1 MKALIS
7 ILLSG
12 LTCSIIW
19 YRIATA
25 ARTTDAWTD
34 ARLRHIAKHGEQYEA
49 CRKETQ
55 GLHEAAG
62 NELF

>member
-12 LTCSIIW
+12 LTCSVIW

-49 CRKETQ
+49 
-55 GLHEAAG
+55 
-62 NELF
+62 